1 MADEACQFIHIRII
15 ARPPS
20 LCDPSPDTPSAF
32 GYTHCNYINNGTAM
46 SYHIYGIGNALVDK
60 EFEVDDAFFK
70 DAGIEK
76 GMMTLIEADQLAS
89 MLDTL
94 TSRYGLKKRACGGSA
109 ANTIIGASYFGA
121 KTFYTCNVA
130 NDEAGDFYI
139 ADMKA
144 AGVDTNLGDDRD
156 EGVTG
161 KCLVMVTPD
170 AERTM
175 NTYLGITSELHS
187 NHIDEEALAKSEY
200 AYIEGYLVTSEPSR
214 AAAIRVRELAR
225 KHGVKVAMTFSDPAM
240 VQFFKEGVQEMVGDG
255 VDLLFCNE
263 QEAKLFADTDD
274 LDTAIE
280 AIKKVAN
287 TFAITLGPKGALAWD
302 GNTLHE
308 IAPNSVTAVDSNG
321 AGDMFAGAFL
331 YAITHGHD
339 FAAAGR
345 LASAASAQVV
355 SQFGPRLEAEQHAPL
370 KDVL

>member
-1 MADEACQFIHIRII
+1 M
-15 ARPPS
+15 
-20 LCDPSPDTPSAF
+20 
-32 GYTHCNYINNGTAM
+32 G
-46 SYHIYGIGNALVDK
+46 YHIYGIGNALVDK
-60 EFEVDDAFFK
+60 EFEVDDAFFS

-89 MLDTL
+89 MLEIL

-121 KTFYTCNVA
+121 NAFYTCNVA

-144 AGVDTNLGDDRD
+144 AGVDTNMGDDRD

-175 NTYLGITSELHS
+175 NTHLGITSELHQ
-187 NHIDEEALAKSEY
+187 NHINEDALAQSEY
-200 AYIEGYLVTSEPSR
+200 AYIEGYLVTSDPSR
-214 AAAIRVRELAR
+214 AAAIQVREMAR

-240 VQFFKEGVQEMVGDG
+240 VQFFKDGVEEMIGDG

-263 QEAKLFADTDD
+263 QEAKLYADTDS
-274 LDTAIE
+274 LDDAID
-280 AIKKVAN
+280 AIKKVAK
-287 TFAITLGPKGALAWD
+287 TFAITLGSKGALAFD
-302 GNTLHE
+302 GETLHE
-308 IAPNSVTAVDSNG
+308 IAPNAVTAVDSNG

-345 LASAASAQVV
+345 LASAASSKVV
-355 SQFGPRLEAEQHAPL
+355 SQFGPRLDAEQHEPL
-370 KDVL
+370 KSVL